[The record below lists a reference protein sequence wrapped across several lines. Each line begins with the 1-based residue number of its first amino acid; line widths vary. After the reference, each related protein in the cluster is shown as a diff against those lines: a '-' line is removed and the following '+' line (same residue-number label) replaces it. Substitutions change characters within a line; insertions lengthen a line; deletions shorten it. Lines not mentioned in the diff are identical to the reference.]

1 MWGLMTSKSSLP
13 LVLSVNAG
21 FVDTAGFLALHGLFT
36 AHVTG
41 NFVTIGA
48 SLVTGTSGIIT
59 KLLALPMFCLV
70 IVLVRQLHYWLVER
84 EWPIVRTLLL
94 LKLILLVFAAAC
106 AIHFGPFER
115 SDTLYGALT
124 GLSLVAAMS
133 IQNALH
139 RVHMGTTPPST
150 MMTGTT
156 TQIMLDV
163 ADWLRR
169 PPPGEHRAIGPKFAP
184 MLQAVCTFAVGCAGG
199 ACSYAALSMWCF
211 AIPPVIALVAF
222 FLRDPSL
229 DQAPAK

>member
-1 MWGLMTSKSSLP
+1 MTTKSWLP
-13 LVLSVNAG
+13 VVLSVNAG
-21 FVDTAGFLALHGLFT
+21 FVDTSGFLALHGLFT

-59 KLLALPMFCLV
+59 KLLALPMFCIV
-70 IVLVRQLHYWLVER
+70 IVLVRQLHYLLVEKK
-84 EWPIVRTLLL
+84 WPVVRTLLL
-94 LKLILLVFAAAC
+94 IKLVLLVFAAAC
-106 AIHFGPFER
+106 ALRFGPFER
-115 SDTLYGALT
+115 SDTLYGAIT

-163 ADWLRR
+163 ADWLRQ
-169 PPPGEHRAIGPKFAP
+169 PAPGERRTVGPKFIA
-184 MLQAVCTFAVGCAGG
+184 MLQAVVAFAIGCAMG
-199 ACSYAALSMWCF
+199 ACSYAAWSMWCF
-211 AIPPVIALVAF
+211 AIPPVIALIAF
-222 FLRDPSL
+222 FLRDPNL
-229 DQAPAK
+229 DSPPPK

>member
-1 MWGLMTSKSSLP
+1 MATQSSLP
-13 LVLSVNAG
+13 IVLSVNAG

-70 IVLVRQLHYWLVER
+70 IVLVRQLHYWLIEK
-84 EWPIVRTLLL
+84 EWPVVRTLLL
-94 LKLILLVFAAAC
+94 IKLLLLVFAAVC
-106 AIHFGPFER
+106 AVHFGPFEH
-115 SDTLYGALT
+115 SDTMYGAVT

-139 RVHMGTTPPST
+139 RVHMGATPPST

-169 PPPGEHRAIGPKFAP
+169 PAPGERRVVGPKLVP
-184 MLQAVCTFAVGCAGG
+184 MLQAVCAFAIGCAGG
-199 ACSYAALSMWCF
+199 ACSYAAWSVWCF
-211 AIPPVIALVAF
+211 AIPPVVALVAF
-222 FLRDPSL
+222 FLRDPNL
-229 DQAPAK
+229 DSSPPR

>member
-1 MWGLMTSKSSLP
+1 MTTRSLLP
-13 LVLSVNAG
+13 IVLSVNAG

-59 KLLALPMFCLV
+59 KLLALPTFCIV
-70 IVLVRQLHYWLVER
+70 IVLVRQLHYGLVAR
-84 EWPIVRTLLL
+84 QWPVVRTLLL
-94 LKLILLVFAAAC
+94 IKLCLLVFAAAC
-106 AIHFGPFER
+106 ALRFGPFDR
-115 SDTLYGALT
+115 SDTLYGAIT

-169 PPPGEHRAIGPKFAP
+169 PAAGERRVIGPKFVP
-184 MLQAVCTFAVGCAGG
+184 MVQAVFAFACGCALG
-199 ACSYAALSMWCF
+199 ACSYAGLSMWCF

-222 FLRDPSL
+222 FVRDPGL
-229 DQAPAK
+229 D

>member
-1 MWGLMTSKSSLP
+1 MTTQSSLP
-13 LVLSVNAG
+13 LVLSINAG

-48 SLVTGTSGIIT
+48 SLVTGTSGIVT
-59 KLLALPMFCLV
+59 KLLALPMFCIV
-70 IVLVRQLHYWLVER
+70 IVLVRQLHYWLVDR
-84 EWPIVRTLLL
+84 QWPVVRTLLL
-94 LKLILLVFAAAC
+94 IKLCLLVFAAIC
-106 AIHFGPFER
+106 AVHFGPFER
-115 SDTLYGALT
+115 SDTLYGAIT

-156 TQIMLDV
+156 TQVMLDL

-169 PPPGEHRAIGPKFAP
+169 PSPGERRAIGPKFIP
-184 MLQAVCTFAVGCAGG
+184 MVQAVCAFAIGCALG
-199 ACSYAALSMWCF
+199 ACSYAAWSVWCF
-211 AIPPVIALVAF
+211 AIPPLIALIAF
-222 FLRDPSL
+222 FLRDPRL
-229 DQAPAK
+229 D

>member
-1 MWGLMTSKSSLP
+1 MTTRSWLP
-13 LVLSVNAG
+13 IVLSVNAG
-21 FVDTAGFLALHGLFT
+21 FVDTSGFLALHGLFT

-48 SLVTGTSGIIT
+48 SLVTGTSGIVT
-59 KLLALPMFCLV
+59 KLLALPTFCIV
-70 IVLVRQLHYWLVER
+70 IVLVRQLHYWLVEKK
-84 EWPIVRTLLL
+84 WSVVRTLLL
-94 LKLILLVFAAAC
+94 IKLLLLIFAAAC
-106 AIHFGPFER
+106 AIHFGPFEH
-115 SDTLYGALT
+115 SDTLSGAVT
-124 GLSLVAAMS
+124 GLSLVAAMA

-169 PPPGEHRAIGPKFAP
+169 PEPGEHRVIGPKLIP
-184 MLQAVCTFAVGCAGG
+184 MLQAVCVFAFGCAMG
-199 ACSYAALSMWCF
+199 AYSYAAWSTWCF
-211 AIPPVIALVAF
+211 VIPPFIALIAF

-229 DQAPAK
+229 DSSTAK